1 MLGAN
6 RVFTKE
12 GGTVVLES
20 WNGNTLLKGL
30 VAQCIIKMD
39 KQGRVLY
46 PAGLK
51 QNKEV
56 HHELHSIHS

>member
-20 WNGNTLLKGL
+20 WNGNTLLKSL
-30 VAQCIIKMD
+30 VARTLVEMD
-39 KQGRVLY
+39 RKGRIVH

-51 QNKEV
+51 QKERV
-56 HHELHSIHS
+56 S